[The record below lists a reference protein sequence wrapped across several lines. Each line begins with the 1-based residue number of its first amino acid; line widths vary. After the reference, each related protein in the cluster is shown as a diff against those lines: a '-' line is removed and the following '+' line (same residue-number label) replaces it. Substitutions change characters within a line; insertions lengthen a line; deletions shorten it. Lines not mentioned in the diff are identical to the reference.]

1 MLHRIFR
8 RMHVPALCVGAS
20 VGVLHVLGSPEAQR
34 KAATPR
40 CCWVQSNAYFN
51 LIFTTTI
58 FTPPMAKPQSANDDR
73 SSKYRRLTQVEHV
86 AHRAAMYLG
95 STSVEQTMQWVA
107 TRESDTIIV
116 ACKEISFVPALYK
129 LYDEVV
135 TLRQRTTR

>member
-1 MLHRIFR
+1 
-8 RMHVPALCVGAS
+8 
-20 VGVLHVLGSPEAQR
+20 
-34 KAATPR
+34 
-40 CCWVQSNAYFN
+40 
-51 LIFTTTI
+51 
-58 FTPPMAKPQSANDDR
+58 MAKPQSANDDR